1 VLVLALVALAPT
13 PAGAQVSAAAEARLK
28 LLNKKAMDEYDS
40 LEFEAAKAALLE
52 ALGVAKAANISSGAT
67 LTETYLH
74 LGVVYGAGLN
84 DRLNAVKYFTA
95 ALRIS
100 PEAQLN
106 PARATP
112 ALEEMFKSAQ
122 EKIASTPPPPPPPP
136 RGPPFQHT
144 PVDEATT
151 GRNVQITA
159 RVATPGVVKVVL
171 FYRTVG
177 SNEFRQTVM
186 RRTTS
191 GIYVGV
197 IPGQFVRG
205 RAIHYYIEAQDDVG
219 ERVDGHGT
227 ATSPNIISVQRG
239 RVIGPVPPPPPKPT
253 KSSKVFSIGLMAGAG
268 FGIVN
273 GGESEHAHPQ
283 IDGTEK
289 AVDINPGGAM
299 APFHVAPELS
309 YHLNDQWHLCLLGRI
324 QVVNAL
330 SAGTAVPGKTAT
342 EPSSN
347 ISFLGQARAKRFFGD
362 GAVRFYMAFGAGAG
376 QIRHRI
382 PLGDYDKHAGT
393 PNDRVDARVAG
404 IGAFGLGGG
413 LSYMFSSYVGFA
425 LEVNG
430 LILVPDFAANIDV
443 NTGLVL
449 SF

>member
-1 VLVLALVALAPT
+1 LLLALLLAPA
-13 PAGAQVSAAAEARLK
+13 PAGAQVAAAAEARLK

-52 ALGVAKAANISSGAT
+52 ALGVAKAANISGGAT
-67 LTETYLH
+67 LTQTYLH

-95 ALRIS
+95 ALRIT
-100 PEAQLN
+100 PNAKLN
-106 PARATP
+106 PTRATP
-112 ALEEMFKSAQ
+112 ALEEMFKSALD
-122 EKIASTPPPPPPPP
+122 KVAASPPPRPPR

-144 PVDEATT
+144 PVDEATA

-159 RVATPGVVKVVL
+159 KVSAPGVVRVVL
-171 FYRTVG
+171 FYRAVG
-177 SNEFRQTVM
+177 SDEFQQAVM
-186 RRTTS
+186 QRTTS
-191 GIYVGV
+191 GHYVGA
-197 IPGQFVRG
+197 IPGQLVRG
-205 RAIHYYIEAQDDVG
+205 QAVHYYVEAQDDVG
-219 ERVDGHGT
+219 EKVYGHGT
-227 ATSPNIISVQRG
+227 ATSPNIISVRRG
-239 RVIGPVPPPPPKPT
+239 QVISPIPRPAPKPRKT
-253 KSSKVFSIGLMAGAG
+253 SKVFSIGLMAGAG
-268 FGIVN
+268 LGIVN

-283 IDGTEK
+283 IDNTDK
-289 AVDINPGGAM
+289 TVDINPGGAM

-330 SAGTAVPGKTAT
+330 DAGTPVAGSQAS
-342 EPSSN
+342 ELSSN
-347 ISFLGQARAKRFFGD
+347 ISWLGQARAKRFFGG
-362 GAVRFYMAFGAGAG
+362 GAARFYMAFGAGGG

-382 PLGDYDKHAGT
+382 PLGDYDNVAST

-404 IGAFGLGGG
+404 VGAFGLGAG
-413 LSYMFSSYVGFA
+413 LLYMFSGYVGFA

-430 LILVPDFAANIDV
+430 LILVPDFAANLDV